1 MLFGTT
7 LLILGNIAVGA
18 LLADALIIN
27 NSEELILPEP
37 IEA

>member
-27 NSEELILPEP
+27 NVDKPILPEP